1 MRAVLFVIGL
11 ALFATSA
18 SAQTS
23 SQTRVPTG
31 ADLAAMLPA
40 RLGRAPR
47 GEVSTYS
54 RFVNAAYTLR
64 GGGRASLQLHE
75 VIGAG
80 SEAFQRTDC
89 PRPITIARRS
99 VCLRVREDFASLSW
113 VLDDVMQVIL
123 SAPDEATVRALA
135 RSLDLRRMVRLAAG
149 LRAAAS
155 AAPADEPEDDEAGM
169 IVGSAAS
176 PPPSPPTPA
185 PPRPRVVS
193 ISPPVF
199 PPEARERGLEGT
211 VTVRVDVG
219 VDGAVTGVRV
229 MSGDAVFHE
238 AALASVRGAQFEAA
252 RDAEG
257 RAVASIA
264 VMRIRFED

>member
-1 MRAVLFVIGL
+1 MRAALFVIGL
-11 ALFATSA
+11 ALFATTA

-47 GEVSTYS
+47 WEVSTYS

-89 PRPITIARRS
+89 PRPITIARRA
-99 VCLRVREDFASLSW
+99 VCLRVRDDFANLSW
-113 VLDDVMQVIL
+113 VLDDVIQVIL
-123 SAPDEATVRALA
+123 SAPDEARVVQLARALNLA
-135 RSLDLRRMVRLAAG
+135 PYVRLAAR
-149 LRAAAS
+149 LRAAGVDDAHEEAS
-155 AAPADEPEDDEAGM
+155 GEQAM
-169 IVGSAAS
+169 VVGSAATHS
-176 PPPSPPTPA
+176 APTTPPL
-185 PPRPRVVS
+185 PRPRVVS
-193 ISPPVF
+193 IAPPTY
-199 PPEARERGLEGT
+199 PTAAREQGLEGI
-211 VTVRVDVG
+211 VSVRVDVAA
-219 VDGAVTGVRV
+219 DGTLTRASVLG
-229 MSGDAVFHE
+229 GDAVFHE
-238 AALASVRGAQFEAA
+238 AALASVRSATFEPA

-257 RAVASIA
+257 HAVPSMA
-264 VMRIRFED
+264 VVRVRFALD